1 MKVKISVLILILFCV
16 ILNAQSLYNTKLY
29 GFNGIVK
36 TVTSYEY
43 ENQDLKKE
51 NYKSKTMLYFN
62 TSGELTK
69 SIRDIKS
76 SDRIYTFKSTFIS
89 AKNKV
94 FQLRYDYDS
103 KLSDSITYE
112 KINKNLYSIHGK
124 EIETN
129 IKTIG
134 KQFIDDFGRDLS
146 SNYEYYDGSKIIE
159 KYSYRNILE
168 NNLVTKYINNFDG
181 KLVTENLKYYEF
193 DENKNPT
200 KILFFELDD
209 KSTKKIIIREFTYY

>member
-134 KQFIDDFGRDLS
+134 KH
-146 SNYEYYDGSKIIE
+146 
-159 KYSYRNILE
+159 
-168 NNLVTKYINNFDG
+168 INNALKEELADIPVVAIFATTSTDG
-181 KLVTENLKYYEF
+181 KTYQVEHYNLDMIISIGYRV
-193 DENKNPT
+193 
-200 KILFFELDD
+200 
-209 KSTKKIIIREFTYY
+209 KSNRGIQFRIWAN

>member
-76 SDRIYTFKSTFIS
+76 SDRIYTFNSTFIS

-112 KINKNLYSIHGK
+112 KIHKN
-124 EIETN
+124 N
-129 IKTIG
+129 R
-134 KQFIDDFGRDLS
+134 FVFRLS
-146 SNYEYYDGSKIIE
+146 
-159 KYSYRNILE
+159 
-168 NNLVTKYINNFDG
+168 
-181 KLVTENLKYYEF
+181 
-193 DENKNPT
+193 
-200 KILFFELDD
+200 FFSE
-209 KSTKKIIIREFTYY
+209 

>member
-1 MKVKISVLILILFCV
+1 MRLSYKFKILSSELKSDFMVTK
-16 ILNAQSLYNTKLY
+16 NT
-29 GFNGIVK
+29 
-36 TVTSYEY
+36 
-43 ENQDLKKE
+43 
-51 NYKSKTMLYFN
+51 
-62 TSGELTK
+62 
-69 SIRDIKS
+69 IKS
-76 SDRIYTFKSTFIS
+76 DLYL
-89 AKNKV
+89 NKD
-94 FQLRYDYDS
+94 F
-103 KLSDSITYE
+103 
-112 KINKNLYSIHGK
+112 GWF

-146 SNYEYYDGSKIIE
+146 SDYEYYDGSKIIE

-200 KILFFELDD
+200 KILFFELDPCL
-209 KSTKKIIIREFTYY
+209 